1 MDKYTDAFGNL
12 KVPDDMADRILRAA
26 EKDDANKPVEAKAPK
41 KGKLTLL
48 YRAAAGVA
56 ACLVLGL
63 SLWLVKPQQAAPVSP
78 EPGAPVVSAA
88 VSAVDSSAPV
98 GSAAPVETPAPSAR
112 VTAPSAG
119 RQTAPPAATAPAAQT
134 PAAGTPAAGDDA
146 QVTNLYEDLPDAAA
160 LASRLGY
167 TPKLPQTLPAGFSES
182 GAALI
187 GGRLAQVEYTDG
199 AATVS
204 YRTAKGADDVSGD
217 YNSYS
222 EQNTENSVTLKGDG
236 GQISLAVWRDDAS
249 SYALSFSPGVTKQA
263 ALDWVGR
270 VG

>member
-1 MDKYTDAFGNL
+1 MDKYRDAFGNL
-12 KVPDDMADRILRAA
+12 QVPDDMADRILRAA
-26 EKDDANKPVEAKAPK
+26 EKDEAAKSVEAEAPK
-41 KGKLTLL
+41 KSRLTIL

-119 RQTAPPAATAPAAQT
+119 RQTAPPAAQT

-146 QVTNLYEDLPDAAA
+146 QVTNPYEDLPDAAA

-204 YRTAKGADDVSGD
+204 YRTAKGTDDVSGD

-222 EQNTENSVTLKGDG
+222 EQSTENSVTLKGDG
-236 GQISLAVWRDDAS
+236 GQISLAVWKDDAS